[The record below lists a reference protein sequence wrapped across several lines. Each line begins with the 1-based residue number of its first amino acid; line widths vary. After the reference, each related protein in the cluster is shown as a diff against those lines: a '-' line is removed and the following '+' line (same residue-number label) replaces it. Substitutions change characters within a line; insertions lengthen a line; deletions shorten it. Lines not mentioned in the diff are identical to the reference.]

1 MRDLAV
7 IIALNHSSSLSKH
20 SVKCL
25 EKTEI
30 LFTSLGWS
38 VLYILNKLTIIFLKN
53 LVTSFPSKLDE
64 FPSQVMINAL
74 ETKFISHSL

>member
-20 SVKCL
+20 SIKCL

-30 LFTSLGWS
+30 QFTSLGWS
-38 VLYILNKLTIIFLKN
+38 VLYILNNLTIIFKKI
-53 LVTSFPSKLDE
+53 F
-64 FPSQVMINAL
+64 
-74 ETKFISHSL
+74 

>member
-1 MRDLAV
+1 MKDLAV

-30 LFTSLGWS
+30 LVTSLGWS

-53 LVTSFPSKLDE
+53 LVTSFRSKLDGLGG
-64 FPSQVMINAL
+64 QIMINAP
-74 ETKFISHSL
+74 ETKFITHSL

>member
-7 IIALNHSSSLSKH
+7 ITAQNHSSSFSKH

-25 EKTEI
+25 KKTKI

-38 VLYILNKLTIIFLKN
+38 VLYILNQLTIIFLQN